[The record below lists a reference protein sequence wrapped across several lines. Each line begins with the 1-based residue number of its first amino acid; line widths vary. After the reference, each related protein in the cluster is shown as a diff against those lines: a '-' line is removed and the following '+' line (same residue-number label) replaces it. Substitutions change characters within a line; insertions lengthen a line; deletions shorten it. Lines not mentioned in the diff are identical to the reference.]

1 MKSAANGMQHVAER
15 EIHTG
20 VLGIKLKF
28 HILPSGREAGNR
40 QK

>member
-20 VLGIKLKF
+20 VLGIKLKI
-28 HILPSGREAGNR
+28 HILPSGREAGTR
-40 QK
+40 QE